1 MQKTQG
7 TVTRVGQKHTNLGG
21 FYKKA
26 RRWRVEERHR
36 FITNQLYPTS
46 AESGTGYRE
55 QFQQVSNHL
64 EVLSLQ
70 SELLQSTAK
79 LGTGHREQFLQ
90 VS

>member
-26 RRWRVEERHR
+26 RRWRIEERHR

-55 QFQQVSNHL
+55 QFQQVSP
-64 EVLSLQ
+64 
-70 SELLQSTAK
+70 TAK
-79 LGTGHREQFLQ
+79 CFTCNLCQQSVRKAGPGKP
-90 VS
+90 